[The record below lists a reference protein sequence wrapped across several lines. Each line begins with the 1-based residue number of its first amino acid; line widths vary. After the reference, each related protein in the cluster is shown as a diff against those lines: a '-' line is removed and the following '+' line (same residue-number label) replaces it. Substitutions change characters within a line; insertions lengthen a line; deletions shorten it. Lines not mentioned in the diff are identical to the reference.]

1 MSGNQA
7 AHAWA
12 LAFAALAL
20 AVGATDDEVPAL
32 WNRLGPA
39 EAPWH
44 PADAIADLRRALDE
58 IRGGTDA

>member
-1 MSGNQA
+1 MSG
-7 AHAWA
+7 A

-20 AVGATDDEVPAL
+20 ALGATDDEVPAL

-44 PADAIADLRRALDE
+44 PADAISDLRRALDE
-58 IRGGTDA
+58 IRGNA